1 MGCCLKKKKKEVK
14 EEKKELRPS
23 AQIGIEHSS
32 Y

>member
-1 MGCCLKKKKKEVK
+1 MLLKKKKKEEVK